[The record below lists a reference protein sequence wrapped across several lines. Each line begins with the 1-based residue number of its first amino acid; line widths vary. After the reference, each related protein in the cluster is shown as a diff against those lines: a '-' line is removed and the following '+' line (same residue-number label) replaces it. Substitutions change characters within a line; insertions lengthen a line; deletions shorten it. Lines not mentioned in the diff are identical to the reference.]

1 MQKEDSMDRYLSKI
15 YLERKG
21 HATSKS
27 RKFTSWNV
35 IEHKS
40 MKIALPNFLPLR
52 FSFSVLLMRVK
63 HSSQRLSLSVS
74 LFQVAQFQAM
84 ESGQSWL
91 YLSLN
96 NLSLMSHSR
105 KFLILFQ
112 IRSWA
117 PKSRLEK

>member
-1 MQKEDSMDRYLSKI
+1 MLLNPGMFI
-15 YLERKG
+15 
-21 HATSKS
+21 
-27 RKFTSWNV
+27 SWDV

-40 MKIALPNFLPLR
+40 MKIALPNFTFVFEVQFLN
-52 FSFSVLLMRVK
+52 FKMKVK

-96 NLSLMSHSR
+96 NFSL
-105 KFLILFQ
+105 
-112 IRSWA
+112 
-117 PKSRLEK
+117 